1 MSRRRIKRTGRTVG
15 RPGIPDKKISQTL
28 IEFLEPLLEIADEA
42 VSQDQI
48 RSLFQ
53 IGVGIWNAATL
64 EQSGDGDAL
73 LGELRGEIERSG
85 EPLMTAIVDDLIRRK
100 RSVFAHDLRLVGH
113 YELVFDECGRFKLRA
128 EARIKK
134 HLLDVD

>member
-1 MSRRRIKRTGRTVG
+1 MSRRRIKRTNRTDG

-28 IEFLEPLLEIADEA
+28 IEFVEPLLEIADET

-73 LGELRGEIERSG
+73 LEKLRGEIERGG
-85 EPLMTAIVDDLIRRK
+85 EPLMTTIVDDLIRRK
-100 RSVFAHDLRLVGH
+100 RSLFAHDLRLVGH
-113 YELVFDECGRFKLRA
+113 YELVFDEWGGFKLRA
-128 EARIKK
+128 EARIKDR
-134 HLLDVD
+134 LLDVN